1 MTMTHK
7 PVMVATDLSAR
18 CDRPIERAVKL
29 AQDWSVKL
37 IVLHVLDPALP
48 ENPKRTRLDIETQIL
63 DEVPPTKGEVE
74 VIVQEG
80 VVADTINK
88 VANEKDCGIIVTG
101 VASYNSLGDI
111 FLGHPVDKLI
121 RHAEAPVLVVKR
133 KPVKSYKN
141 IVIATD
147 FSNCSMDALNVAAS
161 LFPEAALHLVHAYH
175 VPYETWLKSDQVKIE
190 VKKEEHDLMDQ
201 FLAKHIVDDN
211 ILKRLDISIDEGN
224 LGTVLSNKIEETK
237 SDLLV
242 LGTHGRSGFMR
253 ATIGSNAKTIL
264 GWAVQD
270 VLMVRGK
277 K

>member
-18 CDRPIERAVKL
+18 CDRPIERATKL
-29 AQDWSVKL
+29 AQEWGVTL
-37 IVLHVLDPALP
+37 IVLHVLDPSLP
-48 ENPKRTRLDIETQIL
+48 ENPDRTPLDIETQIL
-63 DEVPPTKGEVE
+63 DELPPTKGKVE
-74 VIVQEG
+74 VLVREG
-80 VVADTINK
+80 VVADTINE
-88 VANEKDCGIIVTG
+88 VANEKGCGVILTG
-101 VASYNSLGDI
+101 VAHYDTLGDI

-121 RHAEAPVLVVKR
+121 RHAKVPVLVVKR
-133 KPVKSYKN
+133 KPLKSYNN

-147 FSNCSMDALNVAAS
+147 FSDCSMEALNVAGS

-175 VPYETWLKSDQVKIE
+175 IPYETWLKSDQVKIE
-190 VKKEEHDLMDQ
+190 VKVEEHALMDQ
-201 FLAKHIVDDN
+201 FLAKHLFDDK

-224 LGTVLSNKIEETK
+224 LGTVLLNKIKETK
-237 SDLLV
+237 SDLVV
-242 LGTHGRSGFMR
+242 LGTHGRSGFAR

-264 GWAVQD
+264 GWVEQD